1 MSMTRRDFNIASI
14 AAAAAFFG
22 LPKTASADAVQ
33 DAINTFTGG
42 TSASDGGIT
51 LIAPEIAENGN
62 TVPIEVSSPDAE
74 AIMVFADGNPL
85 PEVVTFNFGPAA
97 GSRSAS
103 TRCRLAGEQDI
114 IAIGRKPD
122 GSFVSARQTVRVT
135 IGGCGG

>member
-33 DAINTFTGG
+33 DAMNVFTGG
-42 TSASDGGIT
+42 ATPGDGGIT

-62 TVPIEVSSPDAE
+62 TVPIEVDAPDAE
-74 AIMVFADGNPL
+74 AIMVFATGNPL
-85 PEVVTFNFGPAA
+85 PEVVTFTFGPAA
-97 GSRSAS
+97 GSRAAS
-103 TRCRLAGEQDI
+103 TRCRLAGEQDVVA
-114 IAIGRKPD
+114 IARKAD